1 MRERTEGEA
10 MSDKTDTPMLPNNDL
25 VICPK
30 CVHQFMAIPV
40 SVQRE
45 LSALQASVESTEKD
59 AARAW
64 CDVQYAKYAGRDDCC
79 SKWRFRPVRVRET
92 VRVVKP

>member
-1 MRERTEGEA
+1 

-30 CVHQFMAIPV
+30 CVHQFRAIPV

-45 LSALQASVESTEKD
+45 LSALQARVETAEEK
-59 AARAW
+59 
-64 CDVQYAKYAGRDDCC
+64 
-79 SKWRFRPVRVRET
+79 EH
-92 VRVVKP
+92 KP